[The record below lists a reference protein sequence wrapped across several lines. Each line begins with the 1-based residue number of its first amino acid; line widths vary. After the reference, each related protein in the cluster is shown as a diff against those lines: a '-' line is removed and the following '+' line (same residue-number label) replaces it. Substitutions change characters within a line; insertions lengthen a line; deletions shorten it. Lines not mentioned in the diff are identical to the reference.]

1 MKVFEMFKALVTLLP
16 HESKKLIAVGITAI
30 DWVRDKMKKGK
41 IGVARGTTNAY
52 VLEEMMAIREFD
64 KSLYVAGQIVPEG
77 ERLTSCPGKKRLKEI
92 LFINGKPHE
101 IDSLQDVV
109 KDMSKG
115 DIIIKGANALDPDG
129 IAGVLLGHPQAGT
142 CGAFWG
148 TVKAKGLTLIIP
160 IGLEKLVAHS
170 ILYASADMGI
180 EEIDLADGY
189 KSGLFPLIGDV
200 FTEVDALYT
209 LFDLDDVTHVAS
221 GGVGGAE
228 GAVTLLLVGEE
239 DNVKKAYD
247 FCQKLKSVK
256 RFKPTVK

>member
-1 MKVFEMFKALVTLLP
+1 MFKALITLLP

-30 DWVRDKMKKGK
+30 DWVQEKMKKGK
-41 IGVARGTTNAY
+41 IGIARGTTNSY

-77 ERLTSCPGKKRLKEI
+77 ERLTACPSKKRLKEV
-92 LFINGKPHE
+92 LFVDGKPQE
-101 IDSLQDVV
+101 VDSLEEPV
-109 KDMSKG
+109 KDMTKG
-115 DIIIKGANALDPDG
+115 DIIIKGANALDADG
-129 IAGVLLGHPQAGT
+129 IAGVLLAHPQAGT
-142 CGAFWG
+142 CGTFWG
-148 TVKAKGLTLIIP
+148 TLKAKGLTLLIP

-170 ILYASADMGI
+170 ILYSSADMGI
-180 EEIDLADGY
+180 EEIDIADGY
-189 KSGLFPLIGDV
+189 KMGLFPLFGDV

-239 DNVKKAYD
+239 DIVKKAYD
-247 FCQKLKSVK
+247 FCQKLKSIK
-256 RFKPTVK
+256 RFEPTTK